1 MTGTLPTAWRT
12 VVPGERVDALT
23 AAATTSPEAFW
34 SDVARTGTPLVV
46 QAPGDAID
54 VTFLL
59 RAAPD
64 SGPWTLT
71 DGISPG
77 ANPEFALTN
86 AQGADLWH
94 VTLRLPRDTRVTYTF
109 TRDLRFGAGKPDFD
123 LAAHL
128 AARVVDPYNP
138 RTVTYAHQGFPSPWG
153 RTVSVFAPSEP
164 DSPPPAASRGTLSVH
179 RLASEALCRDVP
191 VHVYTAPGATAAAPL
206 VVLFDGWELV
216 EIGGIGAV
224 FDEAVHTGQL
234 PPFVAV
240 MPDPAEHRTGD
251 LLFSDD
257 HTTFVTGELMAW
269 ARTIFGVCGPAVV
282 GGASLGGLAA
292 LYTAVTSPGVFTG
305 AVSLIGAVGAHRDGE
320 PDWLADRFTRHAPES
335 FRVYLAAGLLDDD
348 VFPSGLPA
356 ILSANRRLRDTL
368 TVLGHDVTY
377 DEFPGG
383 HDWRWLPEK
392 FVHGIARVLT

>member
-12 VVPGERVDALT
+12 VVPGNRIASASATFWADIERN
-23 AAATTSPEAFW
+23 
-34 SDVARTGTPLVV
+34 GTPLVAL
-46 QAPGDAID
+46 APGDAVD

-86 AQGADLWH
+86 VPGTDVWH

-109 TRDLRFGAGKPDFD
+109 TRDPRFGAGKPDFD
-123 LAAHL
+123 IAAHL

-138 RTVTYAHQGFPSPWG
+138 RTVTYPDQGFPSPWG
-153 RTVSVFAPSEP
+153 RTVSLLALSEP
-164 DSPPPAASRGTLSVH
+164 DSPPATGALPVH
-179 RLASEALCRDVP
+179 RLTSRALGRDVP
-191 VHVYTAPGATAAAPL
+191 VHVYTAPGVTASSPL

-216 EIGGIGAV
+216 AIGRIGAV
-224 FDEAVHTGQL
+224 FDAAVHSGLL

-257 HTTFVTGELMAW
+257 HHTFVTGELLDW
-269 ARTIFGVCGPAVV
+269 ARSTFTVGDRAVV

-292 LYTAVTSPGVFTG
+292 LYTAVTSPGTFTG
-305 AVSLIGAVGAHRDGE
+305 AVSVIGAVGANRDGE
-320 PDWLADRFTRHAPES
+320 QDWLAQRFTQTSPDAL
-335 FRVYLAAGLLDDD
+335 RVYLAAGLLDDD
-348 VFPSGLPA
+348 TFPSGLPA

-368 TVLGHDVTY
+368 TTHGHDVTY

-383 HDWRWLPEK
+383 HDWLWLPEK
-392 FVHGIARVLT
+392 FVQGIAHVLK